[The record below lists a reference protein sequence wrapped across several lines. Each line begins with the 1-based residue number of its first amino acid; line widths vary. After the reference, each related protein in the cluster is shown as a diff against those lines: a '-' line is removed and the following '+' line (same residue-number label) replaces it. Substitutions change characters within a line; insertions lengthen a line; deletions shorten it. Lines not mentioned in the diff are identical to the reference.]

1 MGGQRGQTAPPDT
14 KNREGE
20 QKSGRGKRGKGKKK
34 EGKEEKR
41 EKGRKKREKEKR
53 KGKRKRERKREK
65 GKERK
70 REEKKGE
77 REEKGERKR
86 GKKGNEFCVKVI
98 TKLREFSIK
107 IPKSSSFWGGHI
119 PPQAPPPCARKR
131 AIGANAPPG
140 SSPTLPPR
148 TVRAGYAPGTDSL
161 TNDSTSGFSFLFFFF
176 NVLSCFFNC
185 LLPNHGIAWSVWRNP
200 P

>member
-1 MGGQRGQTAPPDT
+1 MGGQGGQTAPPDT

-53 KGKRKRERKREK
+53 KGKRKRGRKREK

-70 REEKKGE
+70 REEKKGK
-77 REEKGERKR
+77 REEKGRGKG
-86 GKKGNEFCVKVI
+86 GKKGIFCVKVI

-107 IPKSSSFWGGHI
+107 IPKSPASEGGTS
-119 PPQAPPPCARKR
+119 PQTPPCARKR
-131 AIGANAPPG
+131 KRTIGANAPPG

-148 TVRAGYAPGTDSL
+148 TVRAGYAPGPNQIVILSSGIGSSKIRIKTSRPSSMSL
-161 TNDSTSGFSFLFFFF
+161 FHACCVSK
-176 NVLSCFFNC
+176 
-185 LLPNHGIAWSVWRNP
+185 
-200 P
+200 